1 MAEIDV
7 CIKCGAKKGSKPFVD
22 MLCIDCYTPYIEIPK
37 SFSVTL
43 CPRCGAVLRGKKW
56 IAVQPKAIGKWLAA
70 KVKGRDA
77 RNVAI
82 DINSSTLTF
91 EIETDRGSVPITVP
105 IRVEIQKSICEQCN
119 KKAGN
124 YYEAIIQLRGNP
136 RDVAKWR
143 KAFAAALAEET
154 FVASEE
160 ELREGV
166 DFKVGS
172 SKGALA
178 VIKELGIRD
187 YKISKKLWGLK
198 QGKRVYRT
206 TFAIR
211 FG

>member
-1 MAEIDV
+1 MASIDV
-7 CIKCGAKKGSKPFVD
+7 CIKCGAKKGSKAFVD
-22 MLCIDCYTPYIEIPK
+22 LLCIDCYTPYIEIPK
-37 SFSVTL
+37 SFAVTL

-56 IAVQPKAIGKWLAA
+56 ASSSPREIGKWLSA

-77 RNVAI
+77 KNVMIGI
-82 DINSSTLTF
+82 DNSTLTF
-91 EIETDRGSVPITVP
+91 EVETDRGNVPITVP
-105 IRVEIQKSICEQCN
+105 IRVETQKSLCEHCN
-119 KKAGN
+119 KMAGG
-124 YYEAIIQLRGNP
+124 YYEAIIQIRGNP
-136 RDVAKWR
+136 KDIAKWR
-143 KAFAAALAEET
+143 KTIAGMLADET
-154 FVASEE
+154 FIASEE
-160 ELREGV
+160 ELKEGV

-206 TFAIR
+206 TFALR